1 MAERDREEDR
11 KRRRAAASRRTAER
25 GGSGQP
31 ERGREQAE
39 RRAERKAALER
50 RRDQVK
56 RGLQALREGGSETR
70 KQLRGRPS
78 QAGKLAGTAGTRART
93 ILGGLL
99 AGLVTIVGALVG
111 FARGPLRKGLGRIGR
126 WLAAAAAV
134 ITPARGLIVAAI
146 GCALLLGLSQ
156 FVDYRGVSVG
166 GAEFTGDTGT
176 VAPPPEVDRREAGEP
191 HSYAFVPVAVVTV
204 AILALA
210 YARRRWQLT
219 RVAAL
224 IGVAAVAVSVF
235 IDRPQGLDEG
245 VVSRDFAGAEAQL
258 LAGFWAQLFA
268 GLGLAGTALLLGQEL
283 RRPVASRSG
292 ERRTGRRVAWPG
304 LGKRRDSDPV
314 GSPERRTPGDERSS
328 TERRGQPGAREG
340 RASKSRPRRRPLTGE
355 GSA

>member
-1 MAERDREEDR
+1 
-11 KRRRAAASRRTAER
+11 
-25 GGSGQP
+25 
-31 ERGREQAE
+31 
-39 RRAERKAALER
+39 
-50 RRDQVK
+50 
-56 RGLQALREGGSETR
+56 
-70 KQLRGRPS
+70 
-78 QAGKLAGTAGTRART
+78 
-93 ILGGLL
+93 
-99 AGLVTIVGALVG
+99 
-111 FARGPLRKGLGRIGR
+111 
-126 WLAAAAAV
+126 
-134 ITPARGLIVAAI
+134 TPARGLIVAAI

-283 RRPVASRSG
+283 RRPAASRSG

-340 RASKSRPRRRPLTGE
+340 GAAESRPGRRSLTGE